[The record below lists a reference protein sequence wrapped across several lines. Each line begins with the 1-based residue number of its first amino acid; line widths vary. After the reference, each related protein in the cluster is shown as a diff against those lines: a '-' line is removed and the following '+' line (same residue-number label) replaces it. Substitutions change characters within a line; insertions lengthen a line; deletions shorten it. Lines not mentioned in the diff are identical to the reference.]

1 MQNDKLRVGFVKSM
15 GVKFGIG
22 DCIKNEGSSAV
33 LGTDWV
39 EMANSTKKIS
49 DDWFVESFA
58 PRKNTGEQPCDD
70 DVPVVLEY
78 YRNHKD
84 FGNEKRYAG
93 QVDWACVTTN
103 KSWKP
108 DINELIKLQD
118 AHDKQ
123 AKPKRT
129 KVEFVKVDK
138 NADNGKY
145 WECARQF
152 AEGECEFYSDALGCC
167 GVKSNDF
174 LLTHYKSGYL
184 YRKVEREVT
193 WQEEAKL
200 LLTPASRQYKH
211 NDGKGF
217 VCGYDCEEVESIVS
231 KLLASMTDKPE

>member
-1 MQNDKLRVGFVKSM
+1 MQNDKLRLDYFFKQGLKLANYDVVGRE
-15 GVKFGIG
+15 IG
-22 DCIKNEGSSAV
+22 LTTV
-33 LGTDWV
+33 V
-39 EMANSTKKIS
+39 EHNI
-49 DDWFVESFA
+49 DDFNLPCPNDVNMLIEPFA
-58 PRKNTGEQPCDD
+58 PRKNKGVQPCGDD
-70 DVPVVLEY
+70 APVVLEY